1 MPMQVRLPYPPSINH
16 YYGRSRKTG
25 AVYLT
30 KKARTFRK
38 QVVGMLH
45 GAQRFGAARLAIR
58 VDLFPP
64 REGCDVDNTVKPT
77 LDALQHAGIF
87 DNDRQV
93 KDLRIVWRHTVPDGA
108 VEVQLWEI

>member
-1 MPMQVRLPYPPSINH
+1 MQVRLPYPPSINH

-30 KKARTFRK
+30 KRARQFRAR
-38 QVVGMLH
+38 VAGMLFDH
-45 GAQRFGAARLAIR
+45 HRFGSALLAVR

-64 REGCDVDNTVKPT
+64 RADHDVDNTIKPL
-77 LDALQHAGIF
+77 LDALQHAGTF

-93 KDLRIVWRHTVPDGA
+93 KDLRMVWRHPVDGGA